1 MSDFIVRQPCLE
13 REGAFAGALCSAE
26 ATGLYGVDRPGV
38 AWDWMKQTGQAPCGV
53 DWVRPL
59 VADAWMRC
67 VEDHALPTGLD
78 FPPRQRQSDGF
89 VPEIDATSRAASGA
103 VASHLSAM
111 IYDLGALLDDAD
123 VTLLLADAAGRV
135 IHLLD
140 SGRRIWAG
148 GMQMARIGADWR
160 EASLGANG
168 VGTAALLREPVAF
181 AGKEHFNA
189 ALHRCATAGC
199 PISGPDGGIVAIV
212 GVICDRPDAARLL
225 LGFLKVARR
234 LLEASLFE
242 RMSCDGFLL
251 RLRCG
256 DEAGGGPLSAGR
268 LFIAQN
274 GRVCGADR
282 DALDILGAG
291 DAAAILGKDAATTI
305 GVDLPALNA
314 ASDAADIVTL
324 VARGAGGRVVA
335 AEVHR
340 TAKRR
345 SAPTFSSGASPAG
358 EGAPRHPANA
368 FDGAWS
374 DSVLDS
380 ALRKAT
386 GLQER
391 NISILITGESGVGKD
406 HLVRRLHAS
415 GPRKDRPLVAI
426 NCAAIPRELIES
438 ELFGYEGGSFTGAR
452 AKGKAG
458 KFVEADKGILFLD
471 EIGDMALDLQATL
484 LRVLDSSEVTPIGSS
499 KPIRVDVRVVAAT
512 NRSLQEM
519 VQKGAFRR
527 DLYYRLNG
535 VQLRL
540 PSLRE
545 RPDRLRLLAHL
556 FRLEQEALGV
566 TETMCFEDDVWR
578 VFDRHPWP
586 GNIREARNVLRS
598 SIAVARGKL
607 IAIDDL
613 PADFLQELNADCPGA
628 AEACQSASRDAQC
641 AQQGDETSFDLA
653 DWEARA
659 VRFALASSNGNI
671 AKAARN
677 LGITRATLYHKM
689 ARFGLRSD
697 KRIISKR

>member
-1 MSDFIVRQPCLE
+1 MSDFIVRQSCLE
-13 REGAFAGALCSAE
+13 REAAVAGVLCSAE
-26 ATGLYGVDRPGV
+26 ATGLYGLDRPGV

-67 VEDHALPTGLD
+67 VEDHALPTGVD

-89 VPEIDATSRAASGA
+89 VPEIEATSRAASGA

-111 IYDLGALLDDAD
+111 IYELGALLDDAD
-123 VTLLLADAAGRV
+123 VTLLLTDAAGRV

-199 PISGPDGGIVAIV
+199 PISGPDGAVVAIV

-251 RLRCG
+251 RLRCD
-256 DEAGGGPLSAGR
+256 DEAGGESGPLSAGR
-268 LFIAQN
+268 LFIAKN

-291 DAAAILGKDAATTI
+291 DAAAILGKDAAATI
-305 GVDLPALNA
+305 GVDLPALSA
-314 ASDAADIVTL
+314 ASDTADIVTL
-324 VARGAGGRVVA
+324 VARGGGRSIA
-335 AEVHR
+335 ADVHR

-345 SAPTFSSGASPAG
+345 SGPAISSAAA
-358 EGAPRHPANA
+358 GAPCHPANA
-368 FDGAWS
+368 FDGEWS

-406 HLVRRLHAS
+406 HLVRRLHAC

-499 KPIRVDVRVVAAT
+499 KAIRVDVRVVAAT

-566 TETMCFEDDVWR
+566 TEEMSFEDDVWR

-607 IAIDDL
+607 IAVDDL
-613 PADFLQELNADCPGA
+613 PADFLQELSPECPGA
-628 AEACQSASRDAQC
+628 AEACRSVARDTQC
-641 AQQGDETSFDLA
+641 AQEADETSFDLA

-671 AKAARN
+671 AKAARS

>member
-1 MSDFIVRQPCLE
+1 MSDFIVRQSCLE
-13 REGAFAGALCSAE
+13 REAAVAGVLCSAE
-26 ATGLYGVDRPGV
+26 ATGLYGLDRPGV

-67 VEDHALPTGLD
+67 VEDHALPTGVD

-89 VPEIDATSRAASGA
+89 VSEIDATSRAASGA

-111 IYDLGALLDDAD
+111 IYELGALLDDAD
-123 VTLLLADAAGRV
+123 VTLLLTDAAGRV

-199 PISGPDGGIVAIV
+199 PISGPDGAIVAIV

-251 RLRCG
+251 RLRCD
-256 DEAGGGPLSAGR
+256 DEAGGESGLLSAGR
-268 LFIAQN
+268 LFIAKN

-291 DAAAILGKDAATTI
+291 DAAAILGKDAAATI
-305 GVDLPALNA
+305 GVDLPALSA
-314 ASDAADIVTL
+314 ASDTADIVTL
-324 VARGAGGRVVA
+324 VARGGGRSVA
-335 AEVHR
+335 ADVHR
-340 TAKRR
+340 AAKRR
-345 SAPTFSSGASPAG
+345 SDPAASSAAA
-358 EGAPRHPANA
+358 GAPCHPANA

-406 HLVRRLHAS
+406 HLVRRLHAC

-566 TETMCFEDDVWR
+566 TEEMSFEDDVWR

-607 IAIDDL
+607 IAVDDL
-613 PADFLQELNADCPGA
+613 PADFLQELSPECPGA
-628 AEACQSASRDAQC
+628 AEACRSVARDAQC
-641 AQQGDETSFDLA
+641 AQEADETSFDLA

-671 AKAARN
+671 AKAARS